1 LNLPPKE
8 TASLKQEFYGP
19 HFSLFVRNLTGIPT
33 LQSNME
39 SATSDNQKEAA
50 LKFVKDIVAKGITKS
65 FFGYTFFQ
73 ELLAEYITTIDPS
86 DIRELASSVADHSI
100 HLLSTRAGTR
110 VVASIASYGTPKD
123 RKRICK
129 SMKGYTSSS
138 LLHRDAYLALIRLIQ
153 VTDDTVSI
161 QKSVLNEI
169 IAKPKDDEDGS
180 EKPLLLDLAM
190 SDTASKMFLFLLT
203 GDAESKMKYFDP
215 YERSIL
221 EPIPEIKGVCT
232 YKKDPETHRQELL
245 KHIRQDLIDL
255 CINHV
260 EELLLSLPGFRVL
273 KEVYI
278 HSSSE
283 ELVNA
288 IMQVCESTLEGDKD
302 TEAFSLFE
310 HPTGHRAIKNLIMCD
325 AEKNTTRFSEAF
337 LERLGGKLVDV
348 AGSNRGAFV
357 VAALFKV
364 KSIQPKVLKI
374 LRSQKKEVMNLSKQS
389 KSSAG
394 SKSNAG
400 YDALLKEIS

>member
-1 LNLPPKE
+1 VESIFLNLPPKE

-33 LQSNME
+33 LKSNLE
-39 SATSDNQKEAA
+39 SATTDNQKEAA
-50 LKFVKDIVAKGITKS
+50 TSFVKDIVAKGITKS

-73 ELLAEYITTIDPS
+73 ELLAEYIDTVDPS

-110 VVASIASYGTPKD
+110 VVAWIASYGTPKD

-129 SMKGYTSSS
+129 SIKGYTSSS

-161 QKSVLNEI
+161 HKSVLNEI
-169 IAKPKDDEDGS
+169 LAAPKDDEDGS

-203 GDAESKMKYFDP
+203 GDEESKMKYFDP

-232 YKKDPETHRQELL
+232 YKKEPETHRQELL
-245 KHIRQDLIDL
+245 KYMRQDLIDL
-255 CINHV
+255 CINHA
-260 EELLLSLPGFRVL
+260 ESLLLSLPGSRVL

-278 HSSSE
+278 HFSSE

-288 IMQVCESTLEGDKD
+288 IMQVCESTLVQDKA
-302 TEAFSLFE
+302 TQAFSLFE

-337 LERLGGKLVDV
+337 LERLDGKLVDV

-364 KSIQPKVLKI
+364 KSIQPKVSKV

-389 KSSAG
+389 KS
-394 SKSNAG
+394 NAG